1 MRTQPKVS
9 EAPRALP
16 TAGRRE
22 RDLILPWGYWAAV
35 MWKRASVASWGR
47 QRLCSELWWPW
58 GWDPRLCCLKATCLR
73 DGEARGGS
81 RAAPWLSGK
90 LHTVCSASHVHC
102 WSQFPSAGARMG
114 MGYCSG
120 TVAEDAGP
128 GQRRLLWVSAAG
140 LRNLGSQGVSLLPLR
155 SKTPPCPW
163 KDASMSVCSLC
174 FIKKVHRNNRGSSL
188 LKTSEVRLSLHWLVL
203 GSQCFNK
210 AFGSLCLPSAIPVK
224 SLWGVAGFDMHWC
237 TRGALLAHCCCGPPV
252 AKQAPGFLD
261 LSVTWQAQW
270 TWSSSLAFLVD
281 GLQISRECYNL
292 CWEWQF
298 GDFSSLFNVF

>member
-16 TAGRRE
+16 AAGRRE
-22 RDLILPWGYWAAV
+22 KRFNFALRLLSCCHVEESFSGELGTSASLQWAVVAVGMGPEALLPQGHL
-35 MWKRASVASWGR
+35 S
-47 QRLCSELWWPW
+47 Q
-58 GWDPRLCCLKATCLR
+58 GWRSPRR
-73 DGEARGGS
+73 EQGS
-81 RAAPWLSGK
+81 TMSGK
-90 LHTVCSASHVHC
+90 LDTVCSASHVHC
-102 WSQFPSAGARMG
+102 WSQFPSARARMG

-120 TVAEDAGP
+120 TVTEDAGP
-128 GQRRLLWVSAAG
+128 GPRRLLWVSAAG

-210 AFGSLCLPSAIPVK
+210 AFGSLCLPSAIPVR

-237 TRGALLAHCCCGPPV
+237 TRGALLTHCCCGPPV